1 MKMKIGIIG
10 GGGVAQAIGGKL
22 KANGHDVVIGIRNP
36 SDAELAKERQMAKP
50 LKDWIKETGGK
61 VASFADAAK
70 HGEILINATSGGV
83 SIEALTQAG
92 AANIGSKILIDIANP
107 LDFSKG
113 MPPSLLPQYNHGT
126 SLGEEIQKAFP
137 NAKVVKTLNTISN
150 AIMIN
155 PAAIAADHDLFMAG
169 NDADA
174 KAKVTALLKKEFGW
188 TSVVDLGD
196 IVGARGTE
204 HILPIW
210 IRLWGVL
217 GTPFFNIKVLKG

>member
-1 MKMKIGIIG
+1 MEMKIGIIG

-50 LKDWIKETGGK
+50 LKDWIKETGAK

-70 HGEILINATSGGV
+70 HGDILVNATNGGA

-92 AANIGSKILIDIANP
+92 AANIGNKILIDIANP

-113 MPPSLLPQYNHGT
+113 MPPSLLPAYAYGT

-137 NAKVVKTLNTISN
+137 DAKVVKTLNTISN
-150 AIMIN
+150 TIMIN
-155 PAAIAADHDLFMAG
+155 PGAIAKDHDLLMAG
-169 NDADA
+169 NDTEA
-174 KAKVTALLKKEFGW
+174 KAKVTALVKKEFGW

-196 IVGARGTE
+196 IAGARGTE
-204 HILPIW
+204 HILPLW
-210 IRLWGVL
+210 VRLWGVL
-217 GTPFFNIKVLKG
+217 GTPTFNIKIVKG

>member
-10 GGGVAQAIGGKL
+10 GGAVGQALGGKL

-36 SDAELAKERQMAKP
+36 SQAELAKDRQMARP

-61 VASFADAAK
+61 VASFADAAR
-70 HGEILINATSGGV
+70 HGEVLINATGGGV
-83 SIEALTQAG
+83 SIEALNQAG

-137 NAKVVKTLNTISN
+137 QAKVVKTLNTVSN
-150 AIMIN
+150 TVMIN
-155 PAAIAADHDLFMAG
+155 PGAIANDHDLFMAG

-174 KAKVTALLKKEFGW
+174 KAQVTALVKKEFGW

-196 IVGARGTE
+196 MTGARATE
-204 HILPIW
+204 HILPLW

-217 GTPFFNIKVLKG
+217 GTPTFNIKVIKG

>member
-1 MKMKIGIIG
+1 MKIGIIG
-10 GGGVAQAIGGKL
+10 GGGVGQALGGKL

-36 SDAELAKERQMAKP
+36 TDAELAKDRQMAKP
-50 LKDWIKETGGK
+50 LAQWINDTGGK

-70 HGEILINATSGGV
+70 HGDIIINATSGGA

-92 AANIGSKILIDIANP
+92 VANIGSKILIDIANP

-113 MPPSLLPQYNHGT
+113 MPPSLLPQYAHGT

-150 AIMIN
+150 TIMIN
-155 PAAIAADHDLFMAG
+155 PGAIPGNHDLLMAG

-174 KAKVTALLKKEFGW
+174 KATVTALVKKEFGW
-188 TSVVDLGD
+188 KSIVDLGD
-196 IVGARGTE
+196 ITGARGTE
-204 HILPIW
+204 HILPMW
-210 IRLWGVL
+210 VRLWGVL
-217 GTPFFNIKVLKG
+217 GTPTFNIKIVKG

>member
-1 MKMKIGIIG
+1 MKIGIIG
-10 GGGVAQAIGGKL
+10 GGGVGQAIGGKL

-36 SDAELAKERQMAKP
+36 SEAELSKDRQMAKP
-50 LKDWIKETGGK
+50 LKEWIKETGGR

-70 HGEILINATSGGV
+70 HGDILVNATSGGA

-92 AANIGSKILIDIANP
+92 AAHIGNKILIDIANP

-113 MPPSLLPQYNHGT
+113 MPPSLLPQYDHGT

-137 NAKVVKTLNTISN
+137 KAKVVKTLNTISN
-150 AIMIN
+150 AIMVN
-155 PAAIAADHDLFMAG
+155 PAAIAGDHDLLMAG
-169 NDADA
+169 NDAEA
-174 KAKVTALLKKEFGW
+174 KATVTALVKKEFGW
-188 TSVVDLGD
+188 TSVIDLGD
-196 IVGARGTE
+196 ITGARGTE

-217 GTPFFNIKVLKG
+217 GTHAFNIKVVKA